1 MTRAGRIT
9 RLEAAMPRRPVAPV
23 FNLDALTEDEVRFI
37 MALQEK
43 SSQGKDTA
51 ALTEDEVQA
60 LIALDKKA
68 RIK

>member
-1 MTRAGRIT
+1 
-9 RLEAAMPRRPVAPV
+9 MPRRPVAPV

-43 SSQGKDTA
+43 SSQGKDIA
-51 ALTEDEVQA
+51 ALTEDEAAAAEV
-60 LIALDKKA
+60 IYKKA